1 MIDLTRLTLD
11 TPRDPKSVAE
21 QLLGLGL
28 LLPQIISLFAVSVCL
43 SVISLFVSNASNVS
57 MNGDNPFVIVLGP
70 GLVMG
75 PLPVAI
81 MIFVMTL
88 VSAFASSRIGR
99 MFGGQGNFDALLII
113 MSWLQWMQFV
123 FQMLSTLLSFILI
136 ALSGLASLVIFAL
149 TLWIFV
155 AMVDRAH
162 GFESALKSIVT
173 IVLGSTV
180 AGVSVGFVAIMF
192 AGTM

>member
-11 TPRDPKSVAE
+11 TPRDPKSVAK

-28 LLPQIISLFAVSVCL
+28 LRPQIISLFTVSVCL
-43 SVISLFVSNASNVS
+43 SVISLFVSNVS
-57 MNGDNPFVIVLGP
+57 MNGDDPFVIVMGP

-88 VSAFASSRIGR
+88 VSALASSRIGR
-99 MFGGQGNFDALLII
+99 MFGGQGDFNALLIV
-113 MSWLQWMQFV
+113 MSWLQWVQFV
-123 FQMLSTLLSFILI
+123 FQILSTLLSFISI
-136 ALSGLASLVIFAL
+136 ALSGLASLLIFVL

-162 GFESALKSIVT
+162 GFESALKSLVT
-173 IVLGSTV
+173 IVLGSTI

-192 AGTM
+192 AGAM

>member
-21 QLLGLGL
+21 HLLGLGL
-28 LLPQIISLFAVSVCL
+28 LRPQIISLFAVSVCL
-43 SVISLFVSNASNVS
+43 SVISLFVSNVS
-57 MNGDNPFVIVLGP
+57 MNGDNPFVIVVGP
-70 GLVMG
+70 GLIMG

-88 VSAFASSRIGR
+88 VSALASSRIGR
-99 MFGGQGNFDALLII
+99 MFGGNGDFNALLIV

-123 FQMLSTLLSFILI
+123 FQMLSTLLSFVSI
-136 ALSGLASLVIFAL
+136 ALSGLASLVIFVL

-162 GFESALKSIVT
+162 GFDCALKSIVT

-192 AGTM
+192 AGAM

>member
-11 TPRDPKSVAE
+11 TLRDPKSVAE
-21 QLLGLGL
+21 HLLGLGL
-28 LLPQIISLFAVSVCL
+28 LRPQIISLFAVSVCL
-43 SVISLFVSNASNVS
+43 SVISLFVSNVS
-57 MNGDNPFVIVLGP
+57 MNGDNPFVIIVGP

-88 VSAFASSRIGR
+88 VSALASSRIGR
-99 MFGGQGNFDALLII
+99 MFGGQGDFNALLIV

-123 FQMLSTLLSFILI
+123 FQMLSTLLSFVSI
-136 ALSGLASLVIFAL
+136 ALSGLASLVIFVL

-192 AGTM
+192 AGAM

>member
-11 TPRDPKSVAE
+11 APRDPKSVAE
-21 QLLGLGL
+21 HLFGLGL
-28 LLPQIISLFAVSVCL
+28 LRPQIISLFAVSVCL
-43 SVISLFVSNASNVS
+43 SVISLFVSNVS
-57 MNGDNPFVIVLGP
+57 MNGDNPFVIVVGP

-88 VSAFASSRIGR
+88 VSALASSRIGR
-99 MFGGQGNFDALLII
+99 MFGGKGDFNALLIV

-123 FQMLSTLLSFILI
+123 FQILSTLLSFVSIV
-136 ALSGLASLVIFAL
+136 LSGLASLVIFVL

-180 AGVSVGFVAIMF
+180 AGVSVGFVAIIF
-192 AGTM
+192 AGAM

>member
-1 MIDLTRLTLD
+1 MINLTRLTLD

-21 QLLGLGL
+21 HLLGSGL
-28 LLPQIISLFAVSVCL
+28 LQPQIISLCAVSVCL
-43 SVISLFVSNASNVS
+43 SVISLFVSNVS
-57 MNGDNPFVIVLGP
+57 INGDNPFVIVVGP

-88 VSAFASSRIGR
+88 VSALASSRIGR
-99 MFGGQGNFDALLII
+99 MFGGQGDFNALLIV

-123 FQMLSTLLSFILI
+123 FQMLSTLLSFVSIV
-136 ALSGLASLVIFAL
+136 LSGLASLVIFVL

-180 AGVSVGFVAIMF
+180 AGVSVGFVAIIF
-192 AGTM
+192 AGAM

>member
-21 QLLGLGL
+21 HLLGLGL
-28 LLPQIISLFAVSVCL
+28 LRPQIISLFAVSVCL
-43 SVISLFVSNASNVS
+43 SVISLFVSNVS
-57 MNGDNPFVIVLGP
+57 MNGDNPFVIVVGS

-88 VSAFASSRIGR
+88 VSALASSRIGR
-99 MFGGQGNFDALLII
+99 MFGGQGDFNALLIV

-123 FQMLSTLLSFILI
+123 FQMLSTLLSFVSI
-136 ALSGLASLVIFAL
+136 ALSGLASLFIFVL

-192 AGTM
+192 AGAM

>member
-21 QLLGLGL
+21 HLLGLGL
-28 LLPQIISLFAVSVCL
+28 LRPQIISLFAVSVCL
-43 SVISLFVSNASNVS
+43 SVISLFVSNVS
-57 MNGDNPFVIVLGP
+57 LNGDNPFVIVVGP

-88 VSAFASSRIGR
+88 VSALASSRIGR
-99 MFGGQGNFDALLII
+99 MFGGQGDFNALLIV

-123 FQMLSTLLSFILI
+123 FQMLSTLLSFVSI
-136 ALSGLASLVIFAL
+136 ALSGLASLVIFVL

-192 AGTM
+192 AGAM

>member
-21 QLLGLGL
+21 HLLGLGL
-28 LLPQIISLFAVSVCL
+28 LRPQIISLFAVSVCL
-43 SVISLFVSNASNVS
+43 SVISLFVSNVS
-57 MNGDNPFVIVLGP
+57 MSGDNPFVIVVGP

-88 VSAFASSRIGR
+88 VSALASSRIGR
-99 MFGGQGNFDALLII
+99 MFGGQGDFNALLIV

-123 FQMLSTLLSFILI
+123 FQMLSTLLSFISI
-136 ALSGLASLVIFAL
+136 ALSSLASLVIFVL

-173 IVLGSTV
+173 IGLGSTV

-192 AGTM
+192 AGAM

>member
-21 QLLGLGL
+21 YLLGLGL
-28 LLPQIISLFAVSVCL
+28 LRPQIISLFAVSVCL
-43 SVISLFVSNASNVS
+43 SVISLFVSNVS
-57 MNGDNPFVIVLGP
+57 MNGDNPFVIVVGP

-88 VSAFASSRIGR
+88 VSALASSRIGR
-99 MFGGQGNFDALLII
+99 MFGGQGDFNALLIV

-123 FQMLSTLLSFILI
+123 FQMLSTLLSFISI
-136 ALSGLASLVIFAL
+136 ALSGLASLVIFVL

-162 GFESALKSIVT
+162 GFESVLKSIVT

-192 AGTM
+192 AGAM

>member
-11 TPRDPKSVAE
+11 APRDPKSVAE
-21 QLLGLGL
+21 HLLGLGL
-28 LLPQIISLFAVSVCL
+28 LRPQIISLFAVSVCL
-43 SVISLFVSNASNVS
+43 SVISLFVSNVS
-57 MNGDNPFVIVLGP
+57 MNGDNPFVIIVGP

-88 VSAFASSRIGR
+88 VSAVASSRIGR
-99 MFGGQGNFDALLII
+99 MFGGQGDFNALLIV

-123 FQMLSTLLSFILI
+123 FQMLSTLLSFVSI
-136 ALSGLASLVIFAL
+136 ALSGLASLVIFVL

-192 AGTM
+192 AGAM

>member
-1 MIDLTRLTLD
+1 MINLTRLTLD

-21 QLLGLGL
+21 HLLGSGL
-28 LLPQIISLFAVSVCL
+28 LQPQIISLCAVSVCL
-43 SVISLFVSNASNVS
+43 SVISLFVSNVS
-57 MNGDNPFVIVLGP
+57 INGDNPFVIVVGP

-88 VSAFASSRIGR
+88 VSALASSRIGR
-99 MFGGQGNFDALLII
+99 MFGGQGDFNALLSV

-123 FQMLSTLLSFILI
+123 FQMLSTLLSFVSI
-136 ALSGLASLVIFAL
+136 ALSGFASLVIFVL

-192 AGTM
+192 AGAM

>member
-21 QLLGLGL
+21 HLLGLGL
-28 LLPQIISLFAVSVCL
+28 LRPQIISLFAVSVCL
-43 SVISLFVSNASNVS
+43 SVISLFVSNVS
-57 MNGDNPFVIVLGP
+57 MNGDNPFVIIVGP
-70 GLVMG
+70 DLVMG

-88 VSAFASSRIGR
+88 VSALASSRIGR
-99 MFGGQGNFDALLII
+99 MFGGNGDFNALLIV

-123 FQMLSTLLSFILI
+123 FQMLSTLLSFVSI
-136 ALSGLASLVIFAL
+136 ALSGFASLVIFVL

-192 AGTM
+192 AGAM

>member
-11 TPRDPKSVAE
+11 TPRDPESVAE
-21 QLLGLGL
+21 HLLGLGL
-28 LLPQIISLFAVSVCL
+28 LRPQIISLFAVSVCL
-43 SVISLFVSNASNVS
+43 SVISLFVSNVS
-57 MNGDNPFVIVLGP
+57 MSGDNPFVIVVGP

-81 MIFVMTL
+81 IIFVMTL
-88 VSAFASSRIGR
+88 VSALASSRIGR
-99 MFGGQGNFDALLII
+99 MFGGNGDFNALLIV

-123 FQMLSTLLSFILI
+123 FQMLSTLLSFISI
-136 ALSGLASLVIFAL
+136 ALSGLASLVIFVL

-192 AGTM
+192 AGAM

>member
-21 QLLGLGL
+21 HLLGLGL
-28 LLPQIISLFAVSVCL
+28 MRPQIISLFAVSVCL
-43 SVISLFVSNASNVS
+43 SVISLFVSNVS
-57 MNGDNPFVIVLGP
+57 MNGDNPFVIVVGP

-88 VSAFASSRIGR
+88 VSALASSRIGR
-99 MFGGQGNFDALLII
+99 MFGGQGDFNALLIV

-123 FQMLSTLLSFILI
+123 FQMLSTLLSFISI

-192 AGTM
+192 AGAM

>member
-11 TPRDPKSVAE
+11 APRDPKSVAE
-21 QLLGLGL
+21 HLLGLGL
-28 LLPQIISLFAVSVCL
+28 LRPQIISLFAVSVCL
-43 SVISLFVSNASNVS
+43 SVISLFVSNVS
-57 MNGDNPFVIVLGP
+57 MSGDNPFVIIVGP

-88 VSAFASSRIGR
+88 VSALASSRIGR
-99 MFGGQGNFDALLII
+99 MFGGQGDFNALLIV

-123 FQMLSTLLSFILI
+123 FQMLSTLLSFVSI
-136 ALSGLASLVIFAL
+136 ALSGLASLVIFVL

-180 AGVSVGFVAIMF
+180 AGVSVGFVAIIF
-192 AGTM
+192 AGAM

>member
-1 MIDLTRLTLD
+1 MINLTRLTLD

-21 QLLGLGL
+21 HLLGSGL
-28 LLPQIISLFAVSVCL
+28 LQPQIISLCAVSVCL
-43 SVISLFVSNASNVS
+43 SVISLFVSNVS
-57 MNGDNPFVIVLGP
+57 INGDNPFVIVVGP

-81 MIFVMTL
+81 MIFVMTM
-88 VSAFASSRIGR
+88 VSALASSRIGR
-99 MFGGQGNFDALLII
+99 MFGGQGDFNALLIV

-123 FQMLSTLLSFILI
+123 FQMLSTLLSFVSI
-136 ALSGLASLVIFAL
+136 ALSGFASLVIFVL

-192 AGTM
+192 AEAM

>member
-1 MIDLTRLTLD
+1 MINLTRLTLD

-21 QLLGLGL
+21 HLLGSGL
-28 LLPQIISLFAVSVCL
+28 LQPQIISLCAVSVCL
-43 SVISLFVSNASNVS
+43 SVISLFVSNVS
-57 MNGDNPFVIVLGP
+57 INGDNPFVIVVGP

-88 VSAFASSRIGR
+88 VSALASSRIGR
-99 MFGGQGNFDALLII
+99 MFGGQGDFNALLIV

-123 FQMLSTLLSFILI
+123 FQMLSTLLSFFSI
-136 ALSGLASLVIFAL
+136 ALSGFASLVIFVL

-180 AGVSVGFVAIMF
+180 AGVSVGFVAIIF
-192 AGTM
+192 AGAM

>member
-21 QLLGLGL
+21 HLLGLGL
-28 LLPQIISLFAVSVCL
+28 LRPQIISLFAVSVCL
-43 SVISLFVSNASNVS
+43 SVISLFVSNVS
-57 MNGDNPFVIVLGP
+57 MNGDNPFVIIVGP

-88 VSAFASSRIGR
+88 VSALASSRIGR
-99 MFGGQGNFDALLII
+99 MFGGQGDFNALLIV

-123 FQMLSTLLSFILI
+123 FQMLSTLLSFVSI
-136 ALSGLASLVIFAL
+136 ALSGLASLVIFVL

-180 AGVSVGFVAIMF
+180 AGVAVGFVAITF
-192 AGTM
+192 AGAM

>member
-21 QLLGLGL
+21 HLLGLGL
-28 LLPQIISLFAVSVCL
+28 LRPQIISLFVVSVCL
-43 SVISLFVSNASNVS
+43 SVISLFVSNVS
-57 MNGDNPFVIVLGP
+57 MNGDNPFVIVVGP

-88 VSAFASSRIGR
+88 VSALASSRIGH
-99 MFGGQGNFDALLII
+99 MFGGQGDFNALLIV

-123 FQMLSTLLSFILI
+123 FQMLSTLLSFISI
-136 ALSGLASLVIFAL
+136 ALSGLTSLVIFVL

-162 GFESALKSIVT
+162 GFESVLKSIVT

-192 AGTM
+192 AGAM

>member
-11 TPRDPKSVAE
+11 APRDPKSVAE
-21 QLLGLGL
+21 HLLGLGL
-28 LLPQIISLFAVSVCL
+28 LRPQVISLFAVSVCL
-43 SVISLFVSNASNVS
+43 SVISLFVSNVS
-57 MNGDNPFVIVLGP
+57 MNGDNPFVIVVGP

-88 VSAFASSRIGR
+88 VSALASSRIGR
-99 MFGGQGNFDALLII
+99 MFGGQGDFNALLIV

-123 FQMLSTLLSFILI
+123 FQMLSTLLSFVSIV
-136 ALSGLASLVIFAL
+136 LSGLASLVIFVL

-180 AGVSVGFVAIMF
+180 AGVSVGFMAIIF
-192 AGTM
+192 AGAM

>member
-28 LLPQIISLFAVSVCL
+28 LRPQIISLFAVSVCL
-43 SVISLFVSNASNVS
+43 SVISLFVSNVS
-57 MNGDNPFVIVLGP
+57 MSGDNPFVIIVGP

-88 VSAFASSRIGR
+88 VSALASSRIGR
-99 MFGGQGNFDALLII
+99 MFGGQGDFNGLLIV

-123 FQMLSTLLSFILI
+123 FQMLSTLLSFVSI
-136 ALSGLASLVIFAL
+136 ALSGLASLVIFVL

-192 AGTM
+192 AGAM

>member
-21 QLLGLGL
+21 HLLGLGL
-28 LLPQIISLFAVSVCL
+28 LRPQIISLFVVSVCL
-43 SVISLFVSNASNVS
+43 SVISLFVSNVS
-57 MNGDNPFVIVLGP
+57 MNGDNPFVIVVGP

-88 VSAFASSRIGR
+88 VSALASSRIGH
-99 MFGGQGNFDALLII
+99 MFGGQGDFNALLIV

-123 FQMLSTLLSFILI
+123 FQMLSTLLSFISI
-136 ALSGLASLVIFAL
+136 ALSGLISLVIFVL

-162 GFESALKSIVT
+162 GFESVLKSIVT
-173 IVLGSTV
+173 IVLGRTV

-192 AGTM
+192 AGAM

>member
-11 TPRDPKSVAE
+11 TPRDPKSVAK

-28 LLPQIISLFAVSVCL
+28 LRPQIISLFAVSVCL
-43 SVISLFVSNASNVS
+43 SVISLFVSNVS
-57 MNGDNPFVIVLGP
+57 MNGDNPFVIFVGP

-75 PLPVAI
+75 PFPVAI

-99 MFGGQGNFDALLII
+99 MFGGQGDFNALLIV

-123 FQMLSTLLSFILI
+123 FQMLSTLLSFISI
-136 ALSGLASLVIFAL
+136 ALSGLISLVIFVL

-192 AGTM
+192 AGAM

>member
-21 QLLGLGL
+21 HLLGLGL
-28 LLPQIISLFAVSVCL
+28 LRPQIISLFAVSVCL
-43 SVISLFVSNASNVS
+43 SVISLFVSNVS
-57 MNGDNPFVIVLGP
+57 MNGDNPFVIVVGP

-88 VSAFASSRIGR
+88 VSALASSRIGR
-99 MFGGQGNFDALLII
+99 MFGGNGDFNALLIV

-123 FQMLSTLLSFILI
+123 FQMLSTLLSFISI

-192 AGTM
+192 AGAM

>member
-21 QLLGLGL
+21 YLLGLGL
-28 LLPQIISLFAVSVCL
+28 LRPQIISLFAVSVCL
-43 SVISLFVSNASNVS
+43 SVISLFVSNLS
-57 MNGDNPFVIVLGP
+57 MNGDNPFVIVVGP

-88 VSAFASSRIGR
+88 VSALASSRIGH
-99 MFGGQGNFDALLII
+99 MFGGQGEFNALLIV

-123 FQMLSTLLSFILI
+123 FQMLSTLLSFISI
-136 ALSGLASLVIFAL
+136 ALRGLISLVIFVL

-162 GFESALKSIVT
+162 GFESVLKSIVT

-192 AGTM
+192 AGAM

>member
-11 TPRDPKSVAE
+11 APRDPKSVAE
-21 QLLGLGL
+21 HLLGLGL
-28 LLPQIISLFAVSVCL
+28 LRPQIISLFAVSVCL
-43 SVISLFVSNASNVS
+43 SVISLFVSNVS
-57 MNGDNPFVIVLGP
+57 MNGDNPFVIVVGP

-88 VSAFASSRIGR
+88 VSALASSRIGR
-99 MFGGQGNFDALLII
+99 MFGGQGDFNALLIV

-123 FQMLSTLLSFILI
+123 FQMLSTLLSFVSI
-136 ALSGLASLVIFAL
+136 ALSGLASLVIFVL

-180 AGVSVGFVAIMF
+180 AGVSVGFMAIIF
-192 AGTM
+192 AGAM

>member
-21 QLLGLGL
+21 HLLGLEL
-28 LLPQIISLFAVSVCL
+28 LRPQIISLFAVSVCL
-43 SVISLFVSNASNVS
+43 SVISLFVSNVS
-57 MNGDNPFVIVLGP
+57 MSGDNPFVIVVGP

-88 VSAFASSRIGR
+88 VSALASSRIGR
-99 MFGGQGNFDALLII
+99 MFGGQGDFNALLIV

-123 FQMLSTLLSFILI
+123 FQMLSTLLSFVSI
-136 ALSGLASLVIFAL
+136 ALSGLASLVIFVL

-192 AGTM
+192 AGAM

>member
-21 QLLGLGL
+21 YLLGLGL
-28 LLPQIISLFAVSVCL
+28 LRPQIISLFAVSVCL
-43 SVISLFVSNASNVS
+43 GVISLFVSNVS
-57 MNGDNPFVIVLGP
+57 MNGDNPFVIVVGP

-88 VSAFASSRIGR
+88 VSALASSRIGH
-99 MFGGQGNFDALLII
+99 MFGGQGEFNALLIV

-123 FQMLSTLLSFILI
+123 FQMLSTLLSFISI
-136 ALSGLASLVIFAL
+136 ALSGLISLVIFVL

-162 GFESALKSIVT
+162 GFESVLKSIVT

-192 AGTM
+192 AGAM

>member
-21 QLLGLGL
+21 HLLGLGL
-28 LLPQIISLFAVSVCL
+28 LRPQIISLFAVSVCL
-43 SVISLFVSNASNVS
+43 SVISLFVSNVS
-57 MNGDNPFVIVLGP
+57 MNGDNPFVIVVGP

-88 VSAFASSRIGR
+88 VSALACSRIGR
-99 MFGGQGNFDALLII
+99 MFGGQGDFNALLIV

-123 FQMLSTLLSFILI
+123 FQMLSTLLSFVSI
-136 ALSGLASLVIFAL
+136 ALSGMASLVIFVL

-192 AGTM
+192 AGAM

>member
-1 MIDLTRLTLD
+1 MIDLTRRTLD

-21 QLLGLGL
+21 HLLGVGL
-28 LLPQIISLFAVSVCL
+28 LRPQIISLFAVSVCL
-43 SVISLFVSNASNVS
+43 SVISLFVSNVS
-57 MNGDNPFVIVLGP
+57 MNGDNPFVIIVGP

-88 VSAFASSRIGR
+88 VSALASSRIGR
-99 MFGGQGNFDALLII
+99 MFGGQGDFNALLIV

-123 FQMLSTLLSFILI
+123 FQMLSTLLSFVSI
-136 ALSGLASLVIFAL
+136 ALSGLASLVIFVL

-180 AGVSVGFVAIMF
+180 AGVSVGFVAIIF
-192 AGTM
+192 AGAM

>member
-1 MIDLTRLTLD
+1 MINLTRLTLD

-21 QLLGLGL
+21 HLLGSGL
-28 LLPQIISLFAVSVCL
+28 LQPQIISLCAVSVCL
-43 SVISLFVSNASNVS
+43 SVISLFVSNVS
-57 MNGDNPFVIVLGP
+57 INGDNPFVIVVGP

-88 VSAFASSRIGR
+88 VSALASSRIGR
-99 MFGGQGNFDALLII
+99 MFGGQGDFNALLIV

-123 FQMLSTLLSFILI
+123 FQMLSTLLSFVSI
-136 ALSGLASLVIFAL
+136 ALSGLASLVIFVL

-192 AGTM
+192 AGAM

>member
-21 QLLGLGL
+21 HLLGLGL
-28 LLPQIISLFAVSVCL
+28 LRPQIISLFAVSVCL
-43 SVISLFVSNASNVS
+43 SVISLFVSNVS
-57 MNGDNPFVIVLGP
+57 MNGDNPFVIVVGP

-75 PLPVAI
+75 PLPVAV

-88 VSAFASSRIGR
+88 VSALASSRIGR
-99 MFGGQGNFDALLII
+99 MFGGNGDFNALLIV

-123 FQMLSTLLSFILI
+123 FQMLSTLLSFVSI
-136 ALSGLASLVIFAL
+136 ALSGLASLVIFVL

-192 AGTM
+192 AGAM

>member
-21 QLLGLGL
+21 HLLGLGL
-28 LLPQIISLFAVSVCL
+28 LRPQIISLFAVSVCL
-43 SVISLFVSNASNVS
+43 SVISLFVSNVS
-57 MNGDNPFVIVLGP
+57 MNGDNPFVIVVGP

-88 VSAFASSRIGR
+88 VSALASSRIGR
-99 MFGGQGNFDALLII
+99 MFGGNGDFNALLIV

-123 FQMLSTLLSFILI
+123 FQMLSTLLSFVSI
-136 ALSGLASLVIFAL
+136 ALSGLASLVIFVL
-149 TLWIFV
+149 TLWMFV

-162 GFESALKSIVT
+162 GFASALKAIVT

-192 AGTM
+192 AGAM

>member
-21 QLLGLGL
+21 HLLGLGL
-28 LLPQIISLFAVSVCL
+28 LRPQIISLFAVSVCL
-43 SVISLFVSNASNVS
+43 SVISLFVSNVS
-57 MNGDNPFVIVLGP
+57 MNGDNPFVIVVGP

-88 VSAFASSRIGR
+88 VSALASSRIGR
-99 MFGGQGNFDALLII
+99 MFSGNGDFNALLIV

-123 FQMLSTLLSFILI
+123 FQMLSTLLSFVSI
-136 ALSGLASLVIFAL
+136 ALSGLASLVIFVL

-192 AGTM
+192 AGAM

>member
-21 QLLGLGL
+21 HLLGLGL
-28 LLPQIISLFAVSVCL
+28 LRPQIISLFAVSVCL
-43 SVISLFVSNASNVS
+43 SVISLFVSNVS
-57 MNGDNPFVIVLGP
+57 MNGDNPFVIVVGP

-88 VSAFASSRIGR
+88 VSALASSRIGR
-99 MFGGQGNFDALLII
+99 MFGGQGDFNALLIV

-123 FQMLSTLLSFILI
+123 FQMLSTLLSFVSI
-136 ALSGLASLVIFAL
+136 ALSGFASLVIFVL

-192 AGTM
+192 AGAM

>member
-21 QLLGLGL
+21 HLLGLGL
-28 LLPQIISLFAVSVCL
+28 LRPQLISLFAVSVCL
-43 SVISLFVSNASNVS
+43 SVISLFVSNVS
-57 MNGDNPFVIVLGP
+57 MNGDNPFVIVVGP

-88 VSAFASSRIGR
+88 VSALASSRIGR
-99 MFGGQGNFDALLII
+99 MFGGQGDFNALLIV

-123 FQMLSTLLSFILI
+123 FQMLSTLLSFVSIV
-136 ALSGLASLVIFAL
+136 LSGLASLVIFVL

-180 AGVSVGFVAIMF
+180 AGVSVGFVAIIF
-192 AGTM
+192 AGAM

>member
-21 QLLGLGL
+21 HLLGLGL
-28 LLPQIISLFAVSVCL
+28 LRPQITSLFAVSVCL
-43 SVISLFVSNASNVS
+43 SVISLFVSNVS
-57 MNGDNPFVIVLGP
+57 MNGDNPFVIVVGP

-88 VSAFASSRIGR
+88 VSALASSRIGR
-99 MFGGQGNFDALLII
+99 MFGGQGDFNALLIV

-123 FQMLSTLLSFILI
+123 FQMLSTLLSFVSI
-136 ALSGLASLVIFAL
+136 ALSGLASLVIFVL

-192 AGTM
+192 AGAM

>member
-21 QLLGLGL
+21 HLLGLGL
-28 LLPQIISLFAVSVCL
+28 LRPQIISLFAVSVCL
-43 SVISLFVSNASNVS
+43 SVISLFVSNVS
-57 MNGDNPFVIVLGP
+57 MNGDNPFVIVVGP

-88 VSAFASSRIGR
+88 VSALASSRIGR
-99 MFGGQGNFDALLII
+99 MFGGQGDFNALLIV

-123 FQMLSTLLSFILI
+123 FQMLSTLLSFVSI
-136 ALSGLASLVIFAL
+136 ALSGLASLVIFVL

-192 AGTM
+192 AGAI

>member
-21 QLLGLGL
+21 HLLGLGL
-28 LLPQIISLFAVSVCL
+28 LRPQIISLFAVSVCL
-43 SVISLFVSNASNVS
+43 SVISLFVSNVS
-57 MNGDNPFVIVLGP
+57 MHGDNPFVIVVGP

-88 VSAFASSRIGR
+88 VSALASSRIGR
-99 MFGGQGNFDALLII
+99 MFGGNGDFNALLIV

-123 FQMLSTLLSFILI
+123 FQMLSTLLSFVSI
-136 ALSGLASLVIFAL
+136 ALSGLASLVIFVL

-192 AGTM
+192 AGAM